1 MFLNILV
8 KFDPLRFSTFC
19 MTSGNMMLFLT
30 ATKEK
35 LRKHRIKIAFSSD
48 VKTMALLKISLR
60 ISDHEKNFNI
70 TFSTL
75 LHHIVKFESQNMKFM
90 QRMTL
95 SFLPQMLN
103 SCISANVH
111 NFKSA
116 CSKYRLLTVG
126 LLRHPTIAESTRPS

>member
-1 MFLNILV
+1 
-8 KFDPLRFSTFC
+8 

-75 LHHIVKFESQNMKFM
+75 LHHLVKLESQNMKFM

-95 SFLPQMLN
+95 SVLPQN
-103 SCISANVH
+103 
-111 NFKSA
+111 
-116 CSKYRLLTVG
+116 
-126 LLRHPTIAESTRPS
+126 